1 MIVVSQLHLPLE
13 LQLLIWSHG
22 VIPLWQPAIS
32 KHVVLCYKVYTDHR

>member
-22 VIPLWQPAIS
+22 VIPCGSWLSANMW
-32 KHVVLCYKVYTDHR
+32 